1 MLREKEKNIHQKSS
15 FGALSAMAARWCI
28 VVVVM
33 TASGVAVVEGVV
45 VVEVES
51 MACFDEVTWQVVV
64 SVVSVVVYK

>member
-1 MLREKEKNIHQKSS
+1 MSEIVVWGP
-15 FGALSAMAARWCI
+15 FIGMAARWCV

-51 MACFDEVTWQVVV
+51 MACFDEVTWQVII